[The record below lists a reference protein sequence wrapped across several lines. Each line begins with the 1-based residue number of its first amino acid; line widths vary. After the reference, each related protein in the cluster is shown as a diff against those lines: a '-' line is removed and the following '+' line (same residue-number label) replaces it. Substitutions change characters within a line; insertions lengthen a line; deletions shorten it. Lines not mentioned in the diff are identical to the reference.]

1 MIVVMNNLLWEMC
14 CCFSS
19 ASVKNLAVSQSMITK
34 WPKSTEW
41 PNWRPVC
48 PSQTDIVR
56 DQKGNFF
63 ATSLLSLFYL
73 LIYPTNAWT
82 YSLGKRFLKYR
93 NTESKPWNNPC
104 SMPFLVSSP
113 RWYHCQASGV
123 YTPVPS
129 HVITSIYIYL
139 YWLFNTKGI
148 IFYYLNLQKYDWK
161 VFHVI

>member
-1 MIVVMNNLLWEMC
+1 MTWLLWWII
-14 CCFSS
+14 CFEKY
-19 ASVKNLAVSQSMITK
+19 AAAFPLHLLKIWLYLKAWWLNGQ
-34 WPKSTEW
+34 
-41 PNWRPVC
+41 N
-48 PSQTDIVR
+48 Q
-56 DQKGNFF
+56 QKGQTGGQFVHHRPI
-63 ATSLLSLFYL
+63 SLGTKKEIFL
-73 LIYPTNAWT
+73 LPHY
-82 YSLGKRFLKYR
+82 YHCSLGKRFLKYR
-93 NTESKPWNNPC
+93 NIESKPWNNPC